1 MFLAG
6 VVLVITK
13 VSIPP
18 FLVNYV
24 PGFFAFIGLL
34 MVIKAFTERR
44 NVQLSWFMVMMNHFW
59 IALAIS
65 INTEIHLSTLAMYL
79 SGVIVS
85 GIVGFIAIRHLIRKE
100 KRITLARF
108 QGHAFEYP
116 KTAFVFL
123 LACLG
128 LAGFPITP
136 TMIGEDLVFS
146 SIREDQYFLALFL
159 AISLIVDGLALV
171 RIYARLFLG
180 PHVKTYHSIA
190 HKSS

>member
-1 MFLAG
+1 MS
-6 VVLVITK
+6 K
-13 VSIPP
+13 S
-18 FLVNYV
+18 
-24 PGFFAFIGLL
+24 
-34 MVIKAFTERR
+34 
-44 NVQLSWFMVMMNHFW
+44 LSLSHPR
-59 IALAIS
+59 A
-65 INTEIHLSTLAMYL
+65 TTLSTPSFIEKKSEFCISSRSTPSLFKTPTFLIY
-79 SGVIVS
+79 SVS
-85 GIVGFIAIRHLIRKE
+85 GAVGFTAIRILIKKE

-116 KTAFVFL
+116 TIAFVFL

-128 LAGFPITP
+128 MAGFPITP

>member
-1 MFLAG
+1 MARSYFD
-6 VVLVITK
+6 VKTRTPISKWT
-13 VSIPP
+13 
-18 FLVNYV
+18 
-24 PGFFAFIGLL
+24 LL
-34 MVIKAFTERR
+34 IYTVG
-44 NVQLSWFMVMMNHFW
+44 
-59 IALAIS
+59 
-65 INTEIHLSTLAMYL
+65 NTVTL
-79 SGVIVS
+79 
-85 GIVGFIAIRHLIRKE
+85 
-100 KRITLARF
+100 
-108 QGHAFEYP
+108 
-116 KTAFVFL
+116 FL